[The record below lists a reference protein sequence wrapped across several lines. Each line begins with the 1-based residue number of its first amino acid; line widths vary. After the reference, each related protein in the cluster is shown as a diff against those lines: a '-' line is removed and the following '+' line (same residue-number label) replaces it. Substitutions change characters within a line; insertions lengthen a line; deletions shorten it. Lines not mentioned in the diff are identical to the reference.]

1 MNPIKM
7 LFLRCFWRKKYIF
20 VINQIIIRQR
30 MRLFLK
36 FGLLLGLFATILM
49 MLSSCGSRK
58 NMVYL
63 QPDSTQIS
71 AIYEQYVPKI
81 QPNDILTIVVSAA
94 DPRVTTSFN
103 PMSSM
108 SAGNVTQATDL
119 ALRPT
124 YTVDENGEITLPMLG
139 KVKVSG
145 LTRIEAMEKIRTDLN
160 VYIKDPGVNINF
172 NNFRISVLGEVAR
185 PGSFIMPTER
195 VTILEALG
203 MAGDLTIRGVR
214 ENVML
219 IRENNGQKTVH
230 RLDLTQ
236 QSTLNSPYYYLAQND
251 VIYVEPNKSQINN
264 SKLGSNTNVIISIA
278 GLLIT
283 VISVLTR

>member
-1 MNPIKM
+1 
-7 LFLRCFWRKKYIF
+7 
-20 VINQIIIRQR
+20 
-30 MRLFLK
+30 MRLISK
-36 FGLLLGLFATILM
+36 YGLALGLFLGVLM
-49 MLSSCGSRK
+49 MFSSCGSRK
-58 NMVYL
+58 NMAYL
-63 QPDSTQIS
+63 QPDSSQINTL
-71 AIYEQYVPKI
+71 YEQYVPKI
-81 QPNDILTIVVSAA
+81 QTNDILTIVVSAA
-94 DPRVTTSFN
+94 DPKVTAPFN
-103 PMSSM
+103 PLSSM
-108 SAGNVTQATDL
+108 ANGNLTQQTDM

-124 YTVDENGEITLPMLG
+124 YTVDDNGDVILPMLG
-139 KVKVSG
+139 KVHVAG
-145 LTRIEAMEKIRTDLN
+145 LTRVQAIEKIRNELGQ
-160 VYIKDPGVNINF
+160 YIKDPGVNINF
-172 NNFRISVLGEVAR
+172 NNFRVSVLGEVAR

-195 VTILEALG
+195 VTVLEALG

-219 IRENNGQKTVH
+219 IREVDGQKTTH

-236 QSTLNSPYYYLAQND
+236 QNTLNSPYYYLAQND

>member
-1 MNPIKM
+1 
-7 LFLRCFWRKKYIF
+7 
-20 VINQIIIRQR
+20 
-30 MRLFLK
+30 MRLISK
-36 FGLLLGLFATILM
+36 FGLAVSLFVMVTLFF
-49 MLSSCGSRK
+49 SSCGSRK

-63 QPDSTQIS
+63 QPDSTQVS
-71 AIYEQYVPKI
+71 TLYEQFVPKI
-81 QPNDILTIVVSAA
+81 QANDILTIVVTAA
-94 DPRVTTSFN
+94 DPKVTAPFN
-103 PMSSM
+103 PVSM
-108 SAGNVTQATDL
+108 MANGNLTQQTDL

-124 YTVDENGEITLPMLG
+124 YTVEDNGDINLPMLG
-139 KVKVSG
+139 KVHVAG
-145 LTRIEAMEKIRTDLN
+145 LTRVQAIEKIRNELSQ
-160 VYIKDPGVNINF
+160 YIKDPGVNINF

-195 VTILEALG
+195 VSVLEALG

-219 IRENNGQKTVH
+219 IREIDGQKSVH

-236 QSTLNSPYYYLAQND
+236 QNTLNSPYYYLVQND
-251 VIYVEPNKSQINN
+251 VIYVEPNKAQINN